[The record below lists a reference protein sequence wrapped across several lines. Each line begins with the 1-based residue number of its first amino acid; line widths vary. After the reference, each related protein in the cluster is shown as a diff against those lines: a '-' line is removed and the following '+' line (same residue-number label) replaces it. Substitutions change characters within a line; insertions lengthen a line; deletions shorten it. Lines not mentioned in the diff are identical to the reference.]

1 MREMDTQDNTVTQK
15 KAQRTQYRVG
25 LSNRR
30 KEKEMNIQETMALI
44 KKIDSLWP
52 GKINPNNMENI
63 ITGWQEF
70 FANVTFDQMK
80 EALKEYTSS
89 KESTFFPNAP
99 QLMRLV
105 EKKLSENYETPE
117 SFLRRIKK
125 AIVEYGSWD
134 VAGAIAYFGDDTWGV
149 LMSVAPWQTHCNRLD
164 EVKLKEAWEYH
175 VRQKVKQQMERRF

>member
-1 MREMDTQDNTVTQK
+1 
-15 KAQRTQYRVG
+15 
-25 LSNRR
+25 
-30 KEKEMNIQETMALI
+30 MNIQETMALI

-70 FANVTFDQMK
+70 FANVTLDQMK

-134 VAGAIAYFGDDTWGV
+134 VAGAIAYLGDDTWGV